1 MAKEIEDRF
10 LVEAAAI
17 PTDAVNLNLG
27 RDVPTDCFPVSG
39 VMRLILNLMLRSAY
53 VVSRSNYEKITQI
66 KSYEVI
72 LLLKF
77 RVSASQFL
85 KRLAIKNCSVKFLKG
100 I

>member
-27 RDVPTDCFPVSG
+27 RDVSTDCFHVSG
-39 VMRLILNLMLRSAY
+39 VMRLILNLMLRSAD

-66 KSYEVI
+66 GSKWFTFIHFNYIHRRMPVVYYNYI
-72 LLLKF
+72 
-77 RVSASQFL
+77 
-85 KRLAIKNCSVKFLKG
+85 
-100 I
+100 